1 MSRRARGQLELKAFC
16 RLGVGILLVSC
27 LTVCRAQPQPQPARL
42 APPVVDSSE
51 LVTLPSREVEFIIGP
66 QLKMGSKLS
75 PHPWFDS
82 TQLSRGTIHGREFP
96 KFPPLQ
102 LDGTV
107 QVKKGDVIVRGVG
120 TRFLSQVDPSGPAPF
135 FNGRLRIREGVSDT
149 YRPVQV
155 RSVQSDTQ
163 LTLTAPYA
171 YADQTGVNA
180 DTEYTDG
187 SNINGDV
194 YMNANYYDLALSLYA
209 LYYRTGDPQHLAA
222 ARKVADSWWLS
233 SPIRSGTSRDFEKL
247 GYSPRNSSLGGLML
261 RALDGRPEMWDW
273 LRVYTRYL
281 FDIWV
286 KLRIKDPQPYQG
298 VRDGSFMLLYATWLG
313 KVLPDSFPLQA
324 GGTAT
329 NGAALRAGFLA
340 DAENAAVNYYG
351 RLQYPDGSWRWDDGY
366 AVDADGGTS
375 QGIMVPFMV
384 GLLTQALV
392 DVHRATVRPDV
403 KESIKTQLMK
413 VCRHLYQDGPY
424 RKDDRVPSLSGLR
437 WRSFHY
443 VYHGGTTVNPTK
455 WKKGSDVGSNPTAA
469 WEVTS
474 ARQGIA
480 TNLPAYGYVYQIT
493 GDETFKTMG
502 DELFESA
509 FGDVTDGIHDEAA
522 GTAKNYNQNFRM
534 GGRYLV
540 WRVGA
545 GDLRSPPSIATNKA
559 APVPAATDKAVPVPE
574 RNAADLFSNIMST
587 ANSLPSLDSLDET
600 QVNEFI
606 QQIEQARQAFVAEQ
620 ATYVSPT
627 SVLRELQAALD
638 HTKVAAMMLRSDPLS
653 TDAKIRLGW
662 AAARLKRAN
671 DRVKKK

>member
-1 MSRRARGQLELKAFC
+1 MSRRARGQLELKVLC

-27 LTVCRAQPQPQPARL
+27 LTVCRAQPQPARL
-42 APPVVDSSE
+42 AAPVVDSPE
-51 LVTLPSREVEFIIGP
+51 LATLPSREVEFIIGP

-82 TQLSRGTIHGREFP
+82 TQLSRGSVHGREFP
-96 KFPPLQ
+96 KLPPLQ

-107 QVKKGDVIVRGVG
+107 QVNKGDVIVRGIG

-135 FNGRLRIREGVSDT
+135 FNGRLRIREGGSDT
-149 YRPVQV
+149 YQQVQV

-171 YADQTGVNA
+171 YANQTGVQA
-180 DTEYTDG
+180 DTEYSDG

-194 YMNANYYDLALSLYA
+194 YMNANYYDLALCLYV

-233 SPIRSGTSRDFEKL
+233 SPIRSGASRDFENR
-247 GYSPRNSSLGGLML
+247 GYSPRNSSLGGLMM

-286 KLRIKDPQPYQG
+286 KLRIKDPQLYQG

-313 KVLPDSFPLQA
+313 KVLPDTFPLQA

-329 NGAALRAGFLA
+329 NGAAVRAGFLA

-366 AVDADGGTS
+366 AVNADGGTS

-392 DVHRATVRPDV
+392 DVHRATLRPAV
-403 KESIKTQLMK
+403 KGSIKTQLIK

-424 RKDDRVPSLSGLR
+424 RKDDRVPSLSSVR

-455 WKKGSDVGSNPTAA
+455 WKKGDGGDATAT

-474 ARQGIA
+474 SRQGIA
-480 TNLPAYGYVYQIT
+480 TNLPAYGYVYQLT
-493 GDETFKTMG
+493 GDEAFKTMG

-522 GTAKNYNQNFRM
+522 GSAKNYNQNFRM

-540 WRVGA
+540 WRLGA
-545 GDLRSPPSIATNKA
+545 GDFKSPPSI
-559 APVPAATDKAVPVPE
+559 ATDKAVPVPE
-574 RNAADLFSNIMST
+574 LNAANLFSNIMST
-587 ANSLPSLDSLDET
+587 ADSLLSLNSLDET
-600 QVNEFI
+600 QVQEFI
-606 QQIEQARQAFVAEQ
+606 QQIEQARRAFVAEQ
-620 ATYVSPT
+620 STYVSPT
-627 SVLRELQAALD
+627 SVLSELQAALD
-638 HTKVAAMMLRSDPLS
+638 HTKVVVMMLRRDPLS

-662 AAARLKRAN
+662 AAARLKRAS